1 MDDALKA
8 AREEMIKQRL
18 AASRSASIQHNF
30 VQSKSGATREEIE
43 ALDSQINDLQRDHDN
58 AERELEEILR

>member
-8 AREEMIKQRL
+8 AREEQIKQRR
-18 AASRSASIQHNF
+18 AASRSASIHHNF
-30 VQSKSGATREEIE
+30 VQSESGATREEIE